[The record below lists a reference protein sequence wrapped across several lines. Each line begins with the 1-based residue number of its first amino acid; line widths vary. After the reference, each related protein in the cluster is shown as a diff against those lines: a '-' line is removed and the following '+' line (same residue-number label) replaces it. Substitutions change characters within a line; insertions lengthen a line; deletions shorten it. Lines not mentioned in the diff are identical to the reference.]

1 MPFMPQARTVRWIG
15 IGMATLIS
23 LLGTSARA
31 KEEKIFVPPP
41 AFHARA
47 YPAHDEHDNERVTL
61 GAAPYDLLPG
71 SKASVFA
78 VDYAAHGFL
87 PLQLIV
93 SNDGDR
99 PVSLKDLK
107 VVLVTRDKEKI
118 QSAEEADI
126 LRRISGRP
134 QDQAK
139 SPSPLP
145 IPLPHKKK
153 ASPVQKAQAEIESAQ
168 FNVLAVE
175 PHKTQSGFFFFDVQ
189 GISRPLDGAHLYIDG
204 LRDSDGNPLFYFE
217 IALQPGR

>member
-1 MPFMPQARTVRWIG
+1 MPMPLTYKVRRIG
-15 IGMATLIS
+15 LLIAVCVS
-23 LLGTSARA
+23 VGLLARA
-31 KEEKIFVPPP
+31 KDEKIFVPPP

-47 YPAHDEHDNERVTL
+47 YPAHDEHDNERVTV
-61 GAAPYDLLPG
+61 GAAPYDLPPD
-71 SKASVFA
+71 SKASVFTI
-78 VDYAAHGFL
+78 DYTAHGFL

-107 VVLVTRDKEKI
+107 VTLVTSDKEKL

-134 QDQAK
+134 QDLARAP
-139 SPSPLP
+139 SPSP

-153 ASPVQKAQAEIESAQ
+153 SSPVQKAQAEIEAAQ
-168 FNVLAVE
+168 FNALAAE

-189 GISRPLDGAHLYIDG
+189 GISRPLEGAHLYIDG
-204 LRDSDGNPLFYFE
+204 LHDADGNPLFYFE